1 MAAVLPRTV
10 ADRLARSPIQ
20 LSGWDLARRLPARP
34 VQNVIRLPMQHKAH
48 CQGAYIRLFY
58 ISAEKSA
65 YLTIGAFLHR
75 YMSAGGAGKPPP
87 PPHEV
92 LFAEVCGQHIKELH
106 IRRWLSQR
114 PASDL
119 IQQGMIRLTPARPH
133 QRPQIAFHA
142 AAGGFKMLSG
152 LLVEALGDQQNMV
165 GLLLHLFQ
173 HIDGVVKA
181 GQLSRYAQQTKK
193 AIRIQRNIQILL
205 RDITYQRHNDPPYSY
220 SDVNGLTIREGRATN
235 NWSFISGPLI

>member
-1 MAAVLPRTV
+1 
-10 ADRLARSPIQ
+10 
-20 LSGWDLARRLPARP
+20 
-34 VQNVIRLPMQHKAH
+34 
-48 CQGAYIRLFY
+48 
-58 ISAEKSA
+58 
-65 YLTIGAFLHR
+65 
-75 YMSAGGAGKPPP
+75 MSAGGSREAPAS

-106 IRRWLSQR
+106 IRRWLSQQ

-119 IQQGMIRLTPARPH
+119 IQQGMIRLTPACPH

-152 LLVEALGDQQNMV
+152 LLVEAFGDQQNMV
-165 GLLLHLFQ
+165 GLMLHLFQ

-235 NWSFISGPLI
+235 NWSFISAPLI

>member
-1 MAAVLPRTV
+1 
-10 ADRLARSPIQ
+10 
-20 LSGWDLARRLPARP
+20 
-34 VQNVIRLPMQHKAH
+34 
-48 CQGAYIRLFY
+48 
-58 ISAEKSA
+58 
-65 YLTIGAFLHR
+65 
-75 YMSAGGAGKPPP
+75 
-87 PPHEV
+87 
-92 LFAEVCGQHIKELH
+92 
-106 IRRWLSQR
+106 
-114 PASDL
+114 
-119 IQQGMIRLTPARPH
+119 
-133 QRPQIAFHA
+133 
-142 AAGGFKMLSG
+142 MLSG
-152 LLVEALGDQQNMV
+152 LLIETLGDQQNMV

>member
-1 MAAVLPRTV
+1 MRGGEQGSPR
-10 ADRLARSPIQ
+10 L
-20 LSGWDLARRLPARP
+20 
-34 VQNVIRLPMQHKAH
+34 
-48 CQGAYIRLFY
+48 
-58 ISAEKSA
+58 
-65 YLTIGAFLHR
+65 
-75 YMSAGGAGKPPP
+75 

-165 GLLLHLFQ
+165 GLLLHPSKKTFSRGI
-173 HIDGVVKA
+173 IDA
-181 GQLSRYAQQTKK
+181 AS
-193 AIRIQRNIQILL
+193 AIWA
-205 RDITYQRHNDPPYSY
+205 RD
-220 SDVNGLTIREGRATN
+220 AT
-235 NWSFISGPLI
+235 L

>member
-20 LSGWDLARRLPARP
+20 LSGWVLARRLPARP
-34 VQNVIRLPMQHKAH
+34 VRNVIRLPMQRKAH

-75 YMSAGGAGKPPP
+75 YMSAGGEQGSPRL

-92 LFAEVCGQHIKELH
+92 LFAEICGQHIKELH

-193 AIRIQRNIQILL
+193 AIRIQRNIQLLL
-205 RDITYQRHNDPPYSY
+205 RDITYQRHN
-220 SDVNGLTIREGRATN
+220 

>member
-1 MAAVLPRTV
+1 
-10 ADRLARSPIQ
+10 
-20 LSGWDLARRLPARP
+20 
-34 VQNVIRLPMQHKAH
+34 
-48 CQGAYIRLFY
+48 
-58 ISAEKSA
+58 
-65 YLTIGAFLHR
+65 
-75 YMSAGGAGKPPP
+75 MSAGGGGEQGSPRL

-181 GQLSRYAQQTKK
+181 GQLSRYA
-193 AIRIQRNIQILL
+193 
-205 RDITYQRHNDPPYSY
+205 
-220 SDVNGLTIREGRATN
+220 
-235 NWSFISGPLI
+235 

>member
-1 MAAVLPRTV
+1 
-10 ADRLARSPIQ
+10 
-20 LSGWDLARRLPARP
+20 
-34 VQNVIRLPMQHKAH
+34 
-48 CQGAYIRLFY
+48 
-58 ISAEKSA
+58 
-65 YLTIGAFLHR
+65 
-75 YMSAGGAGKPPP
+75 MSAGEAGKPPS
-87 PPHEV
+87 PPHEA
-92 LFAEVCGQHIKELH
+92 LFAEICGQHIKEL
-106 IRRWLSQR
+106 

-142 AAGGFKMLSG
+142 AAGGFKRLSG

-181 GQLSRYAQQTKK
+181 GRLSRYAQQTKK

-205 RDITYQRHNDPPYSY
+205 RDITYQILPESIIHD
-220 SDVNGLTIREGRATN
+220 L
-235 NWSFISGPLI
+235 

>member
-1 MAAVLPRTV
+1 MAICDATHRCK
-10 ADRLARSPIQ
+10 LAESLAQIL
-20 LSGWDLARRLPARP
+20 LSVRIMARHLLGFAPSRF
-34 VQNVIRLPMQHKAH
+34 VIRLPMQRSARF
-48 CQGAYIRLFY
+48 QGAYIRLC
-58 ISAEKSA
+58 ISRERLLSH
-65 YLTIGAFLHR
+65 HR
-75 YMSAGGAGKPPP
+75 SLSPPIYECGGEQGSPRL

-92 LFAEVCGQHIKELH
+92 LFAEICGQHIKELH

-119 IQQGMIRLTPARPH
+119 IQQGMIRLTPACPH

-193 AIRIQRNIQILL
+193 AIRIQRNIQIPL
-205 RDITYQRHNDPPYSY
+205 RDITYQRH
-220 SDVNGLTIREGRATN
+220 N